1 MKFDLNN
8 EIVYAYTNSKTYDP
22 ALSTVIFVHGSGM
35 DHTVWT
41 LASRHFARHKN
52 NVFALDLPGHG

>member
-1 MKFDLNN
+1 MKFNLNN
-8 EIVYAYTNSKTYDP
+8 ETVYAYTNSKTYDP
-22 ALSTVIFVHGSGM
+22 VLPTVIFVHGSGM

-52 NVFALDLPGHG
+52 NVFA